1 MSCISRTLDR
11 LACLINYE
19 QHYLAVVTGRDGS
32 VGAASV
38 GAASLGARREAP
50 LPKRA
55 PSVRSDE
62 RPLATQGDMLN
73 SIKVT
78 WSHSDSWYRCTGPR
92 WHRLRANFKY
102 WCVVFNVI
110 LIS

>member
-1 MSCISRTLDR
+1 MLTLF
-11 LACLINYE
+11 LENSKG
-19 QHYLAVVTGRDGS
+19 VVRVVYYGKRECSHRRHSDSLSLEKFTLRFKLQVTSPRDGS

-38 GAASLGARREAP
+38 GAASLGARRDAP
-50 LPKRA
+50 LPKQA

-78 WSHSDSWYRCTGPR
+78 Y
-92 WHRLRANFKY
+92 HRVCAK
-102 WCVVFNVI
+102 
-110 LIS
+110 